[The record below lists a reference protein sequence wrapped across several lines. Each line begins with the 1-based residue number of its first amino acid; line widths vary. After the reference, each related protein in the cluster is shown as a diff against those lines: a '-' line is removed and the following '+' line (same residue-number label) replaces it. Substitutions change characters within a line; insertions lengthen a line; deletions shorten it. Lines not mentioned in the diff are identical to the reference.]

1 MPSELV
7 ALRGQLEGQQNH
19 PCVVVLTGASL
30 GSVFRLT
37 ERENIVGR
45 SDGCDISLEDERIS
59 RQHVKL
65 IRSESGE
72 ILVQDLE
79 STNGTYKDGR
89 RVSLVPL
96 GEGERINVGGTTL
109 LRLSL
114 SDETEESFRRLY
126 ESSIRDGL
134 TGVHNR
140 KYFDERLEAEFSFAS
155 RHGTPLSLIMLDLD
169 HFKAVNDTHGHR
181 TGDHVLRNVSA
192 LLQASIRV
200 EDTVARYGGEEF
212 AILVPGVDLEHA
224 GAMAERIRAIVA
236 GMAVYCDDEAI
247 QITVSA
253 GVAALN
259 PTRFGSCEELVSSSD
274 RALYL
279 AKDLG
284 RNRVELSE

>member
-1 MPSELV
+1 MIRV
-7 ALRGQLEGQQNH
+7 LRGLNSYNH
-19 PCVVVLTGASL
+19 PCVVVLTGGSL

-37 ERENIVGR
+37 ERENVIGR
-45 SDGCDISLEDERIS
+45 SEGCDITLEDERIS
-59 RQHVKL
+59 RRHVKL

-72 ILVQDLE
+72 ILVQDLG

-140 KYFDERLEAEFSFAS
+140 KYLDERLQAEYSFAS

-169 HFKAVNDTHGHR
+169 HFKLVNDTHGHQ

-192 LLQASIRV
+192 VLQSSIRA

-224 GAMAERIRAIVA
+224 SAMAERIRSIVA
-236 GMAVYCDDEAI
+236 GMTVYCDDEAI

-253 GVAALN
+253 GIATHNPKPYDSSEEFVAAA
-259 PTRFGSCEELVSSSD
+259 D
-274 RALYL
+274 RALYEAKAQGRDRVVL
-279 AKDLG
+279 AE
-284 RNRVELSE
+284 RC

>member
-224 GAMAERIRAIVA
+224 GAMAERIRSIVA

-253 GVAALN
+253 GVATLN